1 MLESFVATQKL
12 SVQKALR
19 KKFRRF
25 LSAKA
30 DFNGLVLLKLQ
41 VGPGICSAACR
52 LPQSLR
58 APPVLGRPVLAAR
71 LLHVPSSVEHA
82 VLRCAL
88 PPRRLQECLRDAR
101 RVEAITGQQEDRDN
115 YVVPV
120 R

>member
-41 VGPGICSAACR
+41 VGAG
-52 LPQSLR
+52 LPQAPR
-58 APPVLGRPVLAAR
+58 A
-71 LLHVPSSVEHA
+71 
-82 VLRCAL
+82 
-88 PPRRLQECLRDAR
+88 
-101 RVEAITGQQEDRDN
+101 
-115 YVVPV
+115 
-120 R
+120 